1 MPDVATADHADPRP
15 PANGGRGPKHAAI
28 LEVARMMSNDLDR
41 VARELSEMIH
51 VHISEL
57 DQDLRLATHESC
69 RANLGGIMMML
80 CDGTRPALAT
90 PPPEALAYAK
100 EYVRRGL
107 GLETLQ
113 RAYRTGQA
121 TLSRMWLHE
130 LRMRAD
136 DAEQLADTFGFF
148 NDWLFEWVETLEHRL
163 TEYYMV
169 ERERRLRGTSAMR
182 SEQVRTILDGSPVDV
197 RNASATLRY
206 ELDRRHVAYIV
217 WTEATL
223 DAPNGLVL
231 FRAMERVAA
240 DVAAFIG
247 ATDHLTV
254 PLGGYLAC
262 WAGFRQAPQGQ
273 TLAGHLP
280 LATNRWINVAL
291 GQTGEGI
298 GGFRRSHEE
307 AVLARRVHQLRSQGR
322 QPACVRFSD
331 VALEVM
337 LTQSREEARRFV
349 AQQLG
354 DLASEDKSVA
364 RLRETLRVF
373 LEENGS
379 FQNAAAR
386 LGVHKNTV
394 AYRIRRVEELLGHG
408 VRERQLE
415 LQTALRLAPLDL

>member
-1 MPDVATADHADPRP
+1 MPEVRVQ
-15 PANGGRGPKHAAI
+15 HAAI
-28 LEVARMMSNDLDR
+28 LEVARTMSRDLDS

-51 VHISEL
+51 SQIAEL
-57 DQDLRLATHESC
+57 DNDLRLATHESC
-69 RANLGGIMMML
+69 RANLGAIMSML
-80 CDGTRPALAT
+80 SEGLLPGLAT
-90 PPPEALAYAK
+90 APPEALAYAK

-113 RAYRTGQA
+113 RAYRIGQA
-121 TLSRMWLHE
+121 TLSRMWLEE
-130 LRMRAD
+130 LRIRAD
-136 DAEQLADTFGFF
+136 DAEELADTFGFF
-148 NDWLFEWVETLEHRL
+148 NEWLFQWVETLEHRL

-182 SEQVRTILDGSPVDV
+182 SEQVRMILDGSPIDI

-217 WTEATL
+217 WTTGATL
-223 DAPNGLVL
+223 DAPNGNVL
-231 FRAMERVAA
+231 FGEMERVAA
-240 DVAAFIG
+240 NVAALMG

-262 WAGFRQAPQGQ
+262 WAGFRRAPRAE
-273 TLAGHLP
+273 TLTGTLP
-280 LATNRWINVAL
+280 LVTNSWINVAL
-291 GQTGEGI
+291 GQVGDRI

-307 AVLARRVHQLRSQGR
+307 AVLARRVHQLRRQER
-322 QPACVRFSD
+322 QPTCVRFSD

-337 LTQSREEARRFV
+337 LTHSPEEARRFV

-354 DLASEDKSVA
+354 DLAGEDKSVA
-364 RLRETLRVF
+364 RLRDTLRVF

-394 AYRIRRVEELLGHG
+394 AYRIRRAEELLGHG
-408 VRERQLE
+408 VKERQLE

>member
-1 MPDVATADHADPRP
+1 MLEVRVQQ
-15 PANGGRGPKHAAI
+15 AAI
-28 LEVARMMSNDLDR
+28 LEVARTMGSDLDS
-41 VARELSEMIH
+41 VARELSDAIH
-51 VHISEL
+51 VQIDEL
-57 DQDLRLATHESC
+57 DLDLRQATYESC
-69 RANLGGIMMML
+69 RANLGVIMMML
-80 CDGTRPALAT
+80 GDGTRPALAT

-121 TLSRMWLHE
+121 TLSRMWLEE
-130 LRMRAD
+130 LRLRAD
-136 DAEQLADTFGFF
+136 DAEQLAETFGFF
-148 NDWLFEWVETLEHRL
+148 NDWLFQWVETLEHRL

-206 ELDRRHVAYIV
+206 ELDRRHVAYVV
-217 WTEATL
+217 WTTGATL
-223 DAPNGLVL
+223 DAPNGNVL
-231 FRAMERVAA
+231 FGAMERVAA
-240 DVAAFIG
+240 DIASLIG

-262 WAGFRQAPQGQ
+262 WAGFRQAPPSQM
-273 TLAGHLP
+273 LAEQLP
-280 LATNRWINVAL
+280 PATNRWISVAL
-291 GQTGEGI
+291 GETGEGL

-307 AVLARRVHQLRSQGR
+307 AVLARRVHQLRPDR
-322 QPACVRFSD
+322 QPTCVRFAD

-337 LTQSREEARRFV
+337 LTQSRDEARRFV
-349 AQQLG
+349 ALELG
-354 DLASEDKSVA
+354 DLAAEDKSVA

-379 FQNAAAR
+379 FQNAAAS

-394 AYRIRRVEELLGHG
+394 AYRIRRAEELLGHG
-408 VRERQLE
+408 VKERQLE